1 MMRPLTLLCSPAC
14 CLHRAVKLLDILVI
28 WAMGSKSSLIPLT
41 AGVPQ
46 PCSLFPSGTSTLTI
60 NETVLLSLSPLLSC
74 VHGIHPHC
82 HSLQSGGILKLP
94 VLYQQFLFLLLL
106 LMMLFYLYLGS
117 RFTIIIINNSLVEI

>member
-14 CLHRAVKLLDILVI
+14 YLHREQWIYLAF

-106 LMMLFYLYLGS
+106 MMLFYLYLGS